1 MKQESAN
8 KPIKV
13 EWDKR
18 GERNIIMAPVHVWKK
33 WETIFKK
40 FEEGDLTDL
49 DTGELVKKSENDVDL
64 SNLSHITQST
74 LKDLNSISVD
84 QLERAADHI
93 LAKVPRIYI
102 GKKPKKWCRAMS
114 LPGWCER
121 RKWKNVLVKEI
132 NDRIG
137 YYQPDQQNLFFDEL
151 GH

>member
-74 LKDLNSISVD
+74 LKDLNNISVD
-84 QLERAADHI
+84 NLNRLLI
-93 LAKVPRIYI
+93 T
-102 GKKPKKWCRAMS
+102 S
-114 LPGWCER
+114 LPR
-121 RKWKNVLVKEI
+121 
-132 NDRIG
+132 
-137 YYQPDQQNLFFDEL
+137 FL
-151 GH
+151 GFI